1 MNILDINE
9 LPVLTMQISGREG
22 TPTGAWVINQEKK
35 QKIEIASGDISYIAG
50 DRMIITLS
58 DSSFISSIEEDTTL
72 SVIVFNGN
80 IPLYRDIARFSGELN
95 SVDFYSQYN
104 HSADYYVYGDSD
116 ESDGEGSGT
125 VDGGDTGNGGGYT
138 PPTSGTGS
146 LVISD
151 FATKYDLDNN
161 GLGELKNMGNLTF
174 NQHTLNVL
182 GDFKV
187 RTGEYGVFND
197 TPTSLE
203 EVVVH
208 SFLYDANNGNS
219 GGWHPDFI
227 SNTPELEGTYYHFA
241 GGQSE
246 QASDKIVELI
256 VKDELTLDTTGN
268 VSVFKEDSVSDWTV
282 GMSLYKDISGT
293 PIMDGKSSPWDRYH
307 FIARNSNGDWT
318 LIRSTDN
325 IVTHVEVA
333 KDTDYI
339 KFQEF
344 FPVNLT
350 TDPYISKPTVF
361 SEYVS
366 WFSTNISEPSSTVSV
381 NTSNTAENSKRRRS
395 FDFSNGDLIS
405 IGDNILRRA
414 AGKNSNKVY
423 HEDLVG
429 LVTDEE
435 SEGTIYQYA
444 TAALTRDSVNYL
456 LIRIDNV
463 TGLVDDFQWYTV
475 T

>member
-80 IPLYRDIARFSGELN
+80 IPLYRDIAKFRGQLD
-95 SVDFYSQYN
+95 SVNFYSQYD
-104 HSADYYVYGDSD
+104 HSADYYVYGDAD
-116 ESDGEGSGT
+116 ETEGEGDETVSG
-125 VDGGDTGNGGGYT
+125 GGDTGGGGYT
-138 PPTSGTGS
+138 PPTNTGN
-146 LVISD
+146 LVVSD
-151 FATKYDLDNN
+151 FAIKFDVDNSGQGEMRSN
-161 GLGELKNMGNLTF
+161 GIDRYVETSF
-174 NQHTLNVL
+174 NVL

-187 RTGEYGVFND
+187 RTTQYGEFED
-197 TPTSLE
+197 TPISLE

-208 SFLYDANNGNS
+208 SFGFDVNNGNS
-219 GGWHPDFI
+219 SGYHPTFLA
-227 SNTPELEGTYYHFA
+227 NTPELEGTYYHFA

-256 VKDELTLDTTGN
+256 VKDELTLDTTGD

-344 FPVNLT
+344 FPVSLT

-366 WFSTNISEPSSTVSV
+366 WFSTNISEPSSAVSV

-405 IGDNILRRA
+405 VGDNILRRA
-414 AGKNSNKVY
+414 AGKNSSKVY

-429 LVTDEE
+429 LITDEE
-435 SEGTIYQYA
+435 SEGTIYQYT

-463 TGLVDDFQWYTV
+463 TGLVDDFQWHTV

>member
-1 MNILDINE
+1 M
-9 LPVLTMQISGREG
+9 
-22 TPTGAWVINQEKK
+22 
-35 QKIEIASGDISYIAG
+35 
-50 DRMIITLS
+50 
-58 DSSFISSIEEDTTL
+58 
-72 SVIVFNGN
+72 
-80 IPLYRDIARFSGELN
+80 
-95 SVDFYSQYN
+95 
-104 HSADYYVYGDSD
+104 
-116 ESDGEGSGT
+116 
-125 VDGGDTGNGGGYT
+125 
-138 PPTSGTGS
+138 
-146 LVISD
+146 
-151 FATKYDLDNN
+151 
-161 GLGELKNMGNLTF
+161 
-174 NQHTLNVL
+174 
-182 GDFKV
+182 
-187 RTGEYGVFND
+187 
-197 TPTSLE
+197 
-203 EVVVH
+203 
-208 SFLYDANNGNS
+208 
-219 GGWHPDFI
+219 
-227 SNTPELEGTYYHFA
+227 
-241 GGQSE
+241 
-246 QASDKIVELI
+246 
-256 VKDELTLDTTGN
+256 
-268 VSVFKEDSVSDWTV
+268 SDWTV

-307 FIARNSNGDWT
+307 FIAKNSSGDWT